1 MASHSSRNRAID
13 GLRALAVLSVFAFH
27 ISDRFLPAGFLGVD
41 VFFVISG
48 YVVTKSLS
56 LSKETN
62 LFKLLISFYSRRI
75 LRIYPAL
82 VFCLLVTGIF
92 SRMFVPVSYLQA
104 NSTLT
109 GAWAFWGLSN
119 ISMAYSENSY
129 FGVLSEFN
137 PYTHTWSL
145 GVEEQYYLI
154 FPFLYFFLQPRENRS
169 SVVTKFFAIGLLFA
183 PIVCSYWYCSW
194 QSIHA
199 PDLAFYLLPSR
210 FWELGVG
217 VVLAL
222 LHQRRILLP
231 SGTWQAYISATV
243 GLLAI
248 VLSMF
253 VLTGWD
259 FPAPGALTAVLGALS
274 FISGVAD
281 DRITH
286 PVKRFFG
293 RSFLVYVGSISYSLY
308 LWHWPVIVLF
318 KWTCGMES
326 ALTISLAILV
336 AILLAVFSYHAIEK
350 PFLATTA
357 LKHSTLDFGFS
368 IGSSTERMHR
378 FSRSFS
384 FGVVVLAVG
393 ICSIAGANR
402 LYHRISKSMTLS
414 LSVTE
419 HDPFGTGPWHHF
431 DRDFPTKPW
440 HNRKLFIIGDSHAGC
455 YGKLAS
461 LLRKETGLDAIVH
474 SEGGVEFASLMRP
487 PGKRDLD
494 FGSRVLD
501 DLKKR
506 AKPGDA
512 VLLSSL
518 RVERFCNQW
527 ILYDIA
533 DVIAKRDS
541 AEAESRRRLGVESGV
556 ELITQLQVLGLE
568 VVIECPKPILLS
580 PPFRCSDWFNSM
592 NPIGARGFTV
602 ERDILLEHRAPAMK
616 SIHEVASRLPSVRI
630 WDPMDVLCPGENFNG
645 FDGSKP
651 IFFDGDHL
659 SAYGN
664 QKLYLSLKNVLDQIW
679 NEG

>member
-1 MASHSSRNRAID
+1 MGFLGPKQYFYGILGEFLFRGFVRVQSIYPHLVAWRRRAILFD
-13 GLRALAVLSVFAFH
+13 FPVFV
-27 ISDRFLPAGFLGVD
+27 FLPATTRKPIFCGDQILCNRPAVCTDRMLVLVLQLAIDSCTGSCFL
-41 VFFVISG
+41 S
-48 YVVTKSLS
+48 S
-56 LSKETN
+56 SKPI
-62 LFKLLISFYSRRI
+62 LGARR
-75 LRIYPAL
+75 
-82 VFCLLVTGIF
+82 
-92 SRMFVPVSYLQA
+92 
-104 NSTLT
+104 
-109 GAWAFWGLSN
+109 
-119 ISMAYSENSY
+119 
-129 FGVLSEFN
+129 
-137 PYTHTWSL
+137 WS
-145 GVEEQYYLI
+145 
-154 FPFLYFFLQPRENRS
+154 RS
-169 SVVTKFFAIGLLFA
+169 SAIA
-183 PIVCSYWYCSW
+183 
-194 QSIHA
+194 
-199 PDLAFYLLPSR
+199 
-210 FWELGVG
+210 
-217 VVLAL
+217 
-222 LHQRRILLP
+222 QRRILLP
-231 SGTWQAYISATV
+231 SGSGQAYLSATV

-253 VLTGWD
+253 VSTGWD

-286 PVKRFFG
+286 PVKRFFS

-318 KWTCGMES
+318 KWTCGIES

-368 IGSSTERMHR
+368 IGSSTQRMHR

-384 FGVVVLAVG
+384 FGVVVLVVG

-419 HDPFGTGPWHHF
+419 YDPFVTGPWHHF
-431 DRDFPTKPW
+431 DRDFPTKSW
-440 HNRKLFIIGDSHAGC
+440 HNRKLFIIGDSHAGS
-455 YGKLAS
+455 YGALAG

-506 AKPGDA
+506 SRPGDA

-518 RVERFCNQW
+518 RVERFCDQW
-527 ILYDIA
+527 KLNVIA

-541 AEAESRRRLGVESGV
+541 AEAESQRRLGVESGI
-556 ELITQLQVLGLE
+556 ELITQLQALGLE

-580 PPFRCSDWFNSM
+580 PLFRCSDWFNSM

-602 ERDILLEHRAPAMK
+602 ERDFLLEHRAPAMK
-616 SIHEVASRLPSVRI
+616 SIHEVASRLPTVRI
-630 WDPMDVLCPGENFNG
+630 WDPMDVLCPGEIFNG

-651 IFFDGDHL
+651 NFLTEIILAPTAIKSSF
-659 SAYGN
+659 S
-664 QKLYLSLKNVLDQIW
+664 I
-679 NEG
+679 

>member
-1 MASHSSRNRAID
+1 M
-13 GLRALAVLSVFAFH
+13 
-27 ISDRFLPAGFLGVD
+27 
-41 VFFVISG
+41 
-48 YVVTKSLS
+48 
-56 LSKETN
+56 
-62 LFKLLISFYSRRI
+62 
-75 LRIYPAL
+75 
-82 VFCLLVTGIF
+82 
-92 SRMFVPVSYLQA
+92 
-104 NSTLT
+104 
-109 GAWAFWGLSN
+109 
-119 ISMAYSENSY
+119 
-129 FGVLSEFN
+129 
-137 PYTHTWSL
+137 
-145 GVEEQYYLI
+145 
-154 FPFLYFFLQPRENRS
+154 
-169 SVVTKFFAIGLLFA
+169 VTKFFAIGLLFA

-253 VLTGWD
+253 VSTGWD

-286 PVKRFFG
+286 PVKRFFS

-336 AILLAVFSYHAIEK
+336 AILLAIFSYHAIEK
-350 PFLATTA
+350 TFLATTA

-393 ICSIAGANR
+393 ICSITGANR
-402 LYHRISKSMTLS
+402 LYHRISNSLTLS

-419 HDPFGTGPWHHF
+419 YALFGTGGWHHF
-431 DRDFPTKPW
+431 ERDFPTKTW
-440 HNRKLFIIGDSHAGC
+440 HNRKLFIIGDSHAGS
-455 YGKLAS
+455 YGALAG

-474 SEGGVEFASLMRP
+474 SEGGVEFASLMRS

-518 RVERFCNQW
+518 RVERLCDQW
-527 ILYDIA
+527 KLNDIA

-541 AEAESRRRLGVESGV
+541 GI
-556 ELITQLQVLGLE
+556 ELITQLQELGLE
-568 VVIECPKPILLS
+568 VVIECPKPILPS

-602 ERDILLEHRAPAMK
+602 ERDFLLEHRAPAMK
-616 SIHEVASRLPSVRI
+616 SIHEVASRLPTVHI
-630 WDPMDVLCPGENFNG
+630 WDPMEVLCPGEIFNG
-645 FDGSKP
+645 FDDSKP